1 MGTQEVMA
9 TAKQKFSRFMK
20 RLLIV
25 VVVLLVLAL
34 GLTYLAFNVSYS
46 SGERAG
52 TVSKF
57 SHRGYVFKTYE
68 GDLNV
73 GGFSGNTGN
82 LTPQIW
88 SFSVENGQDS
98 IAKKLEGAM
107 LTGKR
112 VRLHYEQKYFKLYWK
127 GEAEYFVTE
136 IAEAP

>member
-9 TAKQKFSRFMK
+9 SAKEKFNRFMK
-20 RLLIV
+20 RLLILV
-25 VVVLLVLAL
+25 VILLVLVI
-34 GLTYLAFNVSYS
+34 GLSFVAFNVSFS

-88 SFSVENGQDS
+88 SFSVDGDAEV
-98 IAKKLEGAM
+98 AKKLEDAM
-107 LTGKR
+107 LSGKR
-112 VRLHYEQKYFKLYWK
+112 VRLHYEQKYFKLFWK
-127 GEAEYFVTE
+127 GESEYFVTE

>member
-9 TAKQKFSRFMK
+9 SAKEKFNRFMK
-20 RLLIV
+20 RLLIL

-34 GLTYLAFNVSYS
+34 GLTFIAFKVSYS

-57 SHRGYVFKTYE
+57 SHRGYVLKTYE

-88 SFSVENGQDS
+88 SFSVDGDEAV
-98 IAKKLEGAM
+98 AKKIEDAM
-107 LTGKR
+107 LSGKR
-112 VRLHYEQKYFKLYWK
+112 VRMHYEQKYFKLFWK
-127 GEAEYFVTE
+127 GESEYFVTE
-136 IAEAP
+136 VSETP